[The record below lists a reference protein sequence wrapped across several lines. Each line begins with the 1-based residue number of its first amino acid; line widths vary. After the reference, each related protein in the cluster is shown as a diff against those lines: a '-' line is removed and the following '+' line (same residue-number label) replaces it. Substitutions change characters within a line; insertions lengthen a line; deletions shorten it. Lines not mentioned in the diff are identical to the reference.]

1 MQPISPE
8 KIQPLLEHFCNR
20 DVYLHLE
27 TTNGSYAVLRGE
39 KTISV
44 GSFVRNVVVRF
55 ERGMI
60 AGNGPYRVG
69 LKMEHGW
76 IYAEGLTDW
85 DPASTENVLLMA
97 GHDEEGRL
105 MIAFQLSVTP
115 FGTESGEK
123 K

>member
-1 MQPISPE
+1 MQPIQKE
-8 KIQPLLEHFCNR
+8 EVQAILEGFAQQE
-20 DVYLHLE
+20 VYLHLE

-44 GSFVRNVVVRF
+44 GAFIRNAAIRF

-60 AGNGPYRVG
+60 SGDGPYRVG

-76 IYAEGLTDW
+76 VYAEGLTDW
-85 DPASTENVLLMA
+85 EPSSGQRLLLA

-105 MIAFQLSVTP
+105 AVAFQLSTTP
-115 FGTESGEK
+115 FA
-123 K
+123 